1 MQIYELAYKK
11 LNEDVLTPQQIEK
24 IFVDVETASA
34 RQPAAGEPLGPID
47 SAAELSPQSLFNKGV
62 TALGRLGRPKI
73 KADRL
78 RTTWAGMRSDPTTEN
93 LSRMLVASGV
103 SPKVVRDTLRR
114 NVPQGPANPNPTRV
128 RQPSAAPAPAAPA
141 PAAPAAPAATKAPVA
156 PPPAPAPTAPKYASP
171 QQVVDALMKDLPKDW
186 LPEITSELL
195 KRQRVS
201 ATKK

>member
-11 LNEDVLTPQQIEK
+11 LNEDALTPQQIEK
-24 IFVDVETASA
+24 IFTDVETASA
-34 RQPAAGEPLGPID
+34 RPPAPGEPLGPID

-62 TALGRLGRPKI
+62 TALGRLARPKI

-78 RTTWAGMRSDPTTEN
+78 RTIWAGMRNDPTTDN

-128 RQPSAAPAPAAPA
+128 RPPSTTPAAPVAPAPAPV
-141 PAAPAAPAATKAPVA
+141 ATKASAA
-156 PPPAPAPTAPKYASP
+156 PAPKYASP
-171 QQVVDALMKDLPKDW
+171 QQVVDALMRDMPKDW

>member
-11 LNEDVLTPQQIEK
+11 LNEETLTPQQIEK

-34 RQPAAGEPLGPID
+34 RQPAPGEPLGPID

-78 RTTWAGMRSDPTTEN
+78 RTTWAGMRNDPTTEN

-128 RQPSAAPAPAAPA
+128 RQPSTAPAAPAPAAPA
-141 PAAPAAPAATKAPVA
+141 PAAPA
-156 PPPAPAPTAPKYASP
+156 PAPALTAAPKYASP
-171 QQVVDALMKDLPKDW
+171 QQVVDALMKDMPKDW
-186 LPEITSELL
+186 LPEITAELL